1 MLCERIGNL
10 FRRGCKDAFSAGF
23 AREVIGKR
31 NWQQCIFAYM
41 ETFEVDITDKKAK
54 ALLKQLEALG
64 IITMRPKK
72 VRSLAAVIADIQARA
87 KKLPPISEE
96 EIAAE
101 VKAVRKQRKHAA
113 ARKPQARR

>member
-1 MLCERIGNL
+1 
-10 FRRGCKDAFSAGF
+10 
-23 AREVIGKR
+23 
-31 NWQQCIFAYM
+31 M

-72 VRSLAAVIADIQARA
+72 VRTLGQVMADIRA
-87 KKLPPISEE
+87 KAKAPLTQAEVLE
-96 EIAAE
+96 EI
-101 VKAVRKQRKHAA
+101 KAHRRSKRRHAA

>member
-1 MLCERIGNL
+1 
-10 FRRGCKDAFSAGF
+10 
-23 AREVIGKR
+23 
-31 NWQQCIFAYM
+31 M

-72 VRSLAAVIADIQARA
+72 VRTLGQVMADIRAKA

-96 EIAAE
+96 EIME
-101 VKAVRKQRKHAA
+101 EIKAHRLEKRSKAFAGKSRVHA
-113 ARKPQARR
+113 